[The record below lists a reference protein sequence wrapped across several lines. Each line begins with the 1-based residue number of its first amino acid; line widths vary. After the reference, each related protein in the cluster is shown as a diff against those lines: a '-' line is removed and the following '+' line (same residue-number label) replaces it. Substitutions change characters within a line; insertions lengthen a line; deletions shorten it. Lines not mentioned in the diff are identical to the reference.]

1 MKTLSKVTRSI
12 SRESSRDLEER
23 PSVARSSFK
32 SGSAKVVKLKNVT
45 RALSR
50 DSSGPSPA
58 TSDNENVANKRRT
71 FKQESE
77 KVKSV
82 VKVTRNL
89 SRDSTDSPKRTPSSK
104 VSFKTRSEKVRTLSG
119 VTRKLSKEPHR
130 GEPSPFK
137 AKAGKVRMLS
147 NASKSFSKE
156 QPPSGDEK
164 PPTEFKSKARQ
175 VGMLSKTA
183 KMLSTDSIHS
193 KDGLSSDKEESERQT
208 GARPKTSKP
217 HHRKSSSSL
226 SPSRARRQERSN
238 MSRMSSLFGSEVEI
252 DQPASRPKSSKRS
265 RSEEKNLGE
274 YSDLHQ
280 VRILWFVLVEPA
292 WL

>member
-12 SRESSRDLEER
+12 SRESSRDEEER
-23 PSVARSSFK
+23 PSAARSSFK

-50 DSSGPSPA
+50 DSSDPSPA

-89 SRDSTDSPKRTPSSK
+89 SRDSSDSPKRTPSSK

-119 VTRKLSKEPHR
+119 VTRKLSKEPHK

-156 QPPSGDEK
+156 QPSSGDEK
-164 PPTEFKSKARQ
+164 PPTEFKINARK

-226 SPSRARRQERSN
+226 SPSRTRRQERSN

-280 VRILWFVLVEPA
+280 VRILWFDLVEPA
-292 WL
+292 

>member
-12 SRESSRDLEER
+12 SRESSRDEEER
-23 PSVARSSFK
+23 PSAARSSFK

-50 DSSGPSPA
+50 DSSDLSPA
-58 TSDNENVANKRRT
+58 SDNENVANKRRT

-77 KVKSV
+77 KVRSV

-89 SRDSTDSPKRTPSSK
+89 SRDSSDSPKRTPSSK
-104 VSFKTRSEKVRTLSG
+104 FSFKTRSEKVRTLSG
-119 VTRKLSKEPHR
+119 VTRKLSKEPHK

-156 QPPSGDEK
+156 QPSSGDEK
-164 PPTEFKSKARQ
+164 PPTEFKINARK

-193 KDGLSSDKEESERQT
+193 KDGLSSDKESERQT

-217 HHRKSSSSL
+217 HNRKSSSSL
-226 SPSRARRQERSN
+226 SPSRTRRRERSN

-280 VRILWFVLVEPA
+280 VRILWFDLVEPT
-292 WL
+292 

>member
-1 MKTLSKVTRSI
+1 MKTLSRVTRSI
-12 SRESSRDLEER
+12 SRESSRDEEER
-23 PSVARSSFK
+23 PSAARSSFK

-50 DSSGPSPA
+50 DSSDPSPA
-58 TSDNENVANKRRT
+58 TSDNENGARKRRT

-89 SRDSTDSPKRTPSSK
+89 SRESSDSPKRTPSSK

-156 QPPSGDEK
+156 QPSSGDEK
-164 PPTEFKSKARQ
+164 IESEFKSRARK

-193 KDGLSSDKEESERQT
+193 KDGISSDKESERQT

-226 SPSRARRQERSN
+226 SPSRTRRQERSN

-280 VRILWFVLVEPA
+280 VRLLWFDLVEPA
-292 WL
+292 